1 MLKVKN
7 TISAFTLNKNLSLIC
22 TMKIP
27 NSYYI
32 SDYKLPIKD
41 YFVFGLSVDCVIFG
55 YQEGE
60 IKVLLVQ
67 RDLEPFKGNWALI
80 GDLVEPKQNL
90 FDAANNV
97 LEKLTGLKNIYMQQ
111 FFAFGSVDRHPLDR
125 VVTVGYFSLV
135 NSMDYKPI
143 ASSWAKSA
151 GWFNINDLPE
161 LAFDHHTILL
171 KGIET
176 LKNEVRHKPTGFEL
190 LPPKFTLLELQLL
203 YEALLG
209 YKFDKSNFRKKILE
223 MNILK
228 PLNEAK
234 ENVSHRPAQLFE
246 FDEKRYRAL
255 EKEGFSFEL

>member
-1 MLKVKN
+1 
-7 TISAFTLNKNLSLIC
+7 
-22 TMKIP
+22 MKSQ

-32 SDYKLPIKD
+32 SEYKLPINE
-41 YFVFGLSVDCVIFG
+41 YFRFGLSVDCVIFG

-67 RDLEPFKGNWALI
+67 RSLEPFKGHWALI
-80 GDLVEPKQNL
+80 GDLVEPEQNL
-90 FDAANNV
+90 CDAANNV
-97 LEKLTGLKNIYMQQ
+97 LEKLTGLKNIYMKQ
-111 FFAFGSVDRHPLDR
+111 FFAFGNVDRHPLDR

-135 NSMDYKPI
+135 NSLSHNPI

-151 GWFNINDLPE
+151 KWFNINDLPE
-161 LAFDHHTILL
+161 LAFDHCTILQ

-190 LPPKFTLLELQLL
+190 LPSKFTLLELQLL

-228 PLNEAK
+228 PLNETK
-234 ENVSHRPAQLFE
+234 ENVSHRPAKLFE
-246 FDEKRYRAL
+246 FDVERCKIL
-255 EKEGFSFEL
+255 EEEGFSFQL

>member
-1 MLKVKN
+1 
-7 TISAFTLNKNLSLIC
+7 
-22 TMKIP
+22 MKIP

-32 SDYKLPIKD
+32 SDYKLPIND
-41 YFVFGLSVDCVIFG
+41 YFVFGLSIDCVIFG

-67 RDLEPFKGNWALI
+67 RDVEPFKGHWALI
-80 GDLVEPKQNL
+80 GDLVEPDQNL
-90 FDAANNV
+90 RDAANKV
-97 LEKLTGLKNIYMQQ
+97 LEKLTGLKDIYLKQ
-111 FFAFGSVDRHPLDR
+111 FFTFGSVDRHPLGR
-125 VVTVGYFSLV
+125 VATVGYFSLV
-135 NSMDYKPI
+135 NSMDYNPI

-151 GWFNINDLPE
+151 KWFNINDLPE
-161 LAFDHHTILL
+161 LAFDHHNILL

-209 YKFDKSNFRKKILE
+209 CNFDKSNFRKKILE

-228 PLNEAK
+228 PLNETK
-234 ENVSHRPAQLFE
+234 ENVSHRPAKLYE

>member
-1 MLKVKN
+1 
-7 TISAFTLNKNLSLIC
+7 
-22 TMKIP
+22 MKIP
-27 NSYYI
+27 SSYYI
-32 SDYKLPIKD
+32 SDYKLPLEE
-41 YFVFGLSVDCVIFG
+41 YFVFGLSVDCVVFG
-55 YQEGE
+55 YHEGE

-67 RDLEPFKGNWALI
+67 RDAEPFKGHWALI
-80 GDLVEPKQNL
+80 GDLVEPDQNL
-90 FDAANNV
+90 RDAANNV
-97 LEKLTGLKNIYMQQ
+97 LEKLTGLKDIYMKQ
-111 FFAFGSVDRHPLDR
+111 FFTFGSIDRHPVGR

-135 NSMDYKPI
+135 NSIDHHPI

-151 GWFNINDLPE
+151 EWFNINNLPE
-161 LAFDHHTILL
+161 LAFDHQNILS

-190 LPPKFTLLELQLL
+190 LPRKFTLLELQRL

-228 PLNEAK
+228 PLNEVK
-234 ENVSHRPAQLFE
+234 EKVSHRPAKLFK

>member
-1 MLKVKN
+1 MKN
-7 TISAFTLNKNLSLIC
+7 
-22 TMKIP
+22 P

-32 SDYKLPIKD
+32 SDFKVPIND
-41 YFVFGLSVDCVIFG
+41 YFVFGLSIDCVIFG

-67 RDLEPFKGNWALI
+67 RDVEPFKGSWALI
-80 GDLVEPKQNL
+80 GDLVDPDQNL
-90 FDAANNV
+90 QDVANKV
-97 LEKLTGLKNIYMQQ
+97 LEKLTGLTNIYMKQ
-111 FFAFGSVDRHPLDR
+111 FFTFGSVDRHPLGR
-125 VVTVGYFSLV
+125 VVTVAYFSLV
-135 NSMDYKPI
+135 NSMNYKPI

-151 GWFNINDLPE
+151 KWFNIHDLPE
-161 LAFDHHTILL
+161 LAFDHCNILL

-176 LKNEVRHKPTGFEL
+176 LKNEVRQKPIGFEL

-209 YKFDKSNFRKKILE
+209 CKFDKSNFRKKILE

-234 ENVSHRPAQLFE
+234 DKVSHRPAKLYK
-246 FDEKRYRAL
+246 FDEKRYREL
-255 EKEGFSFEL
+255 EKVGFSFSL